1 MMSAMEPI
9 SLLGAFGSPYTR
21 KMTAI
26 LRYRHIPYR
35 LIHGSHMEA
44 TSRPKPKVALLPT
57 FYLKNESGEI
67 EAVVDS
73 TPLTRRLE
81 RDYGGR
87 SVIPDD
93 PALRFLDELL
103 EDYADEWLTKA
114 MFHYRWY
121 YPADIAQAGA
131 ILPRW
136 RVKPAHGAAIDQ
148 AMAFISQRQIG
159 RLYVVGSNPTTAP
172 VIEASY
178 VRFLKSFGAHLE
190 NHAFLLGERPS
201 ACDFGVYGQLTQLAR
216 FDPTPMKLALDHAPR
231 VFAWVDVVDDL
242 SGYDPPDAAWLDSAS
257 IPDTLKAIFIELGR
271 CYVPVML
278 ANANALIAGA
288 KTVETEVDGLPW
300 VQDPFPYQGRCLHWL
315 RQSYAALD
323 AQAKGRVDQ
332 ALAGTGCEVLLG

>member
-1 MMSAMEPI
+1 MTAPEPI

-21 KMTAI
+21 KMIAI

-35 LIHGSHMEA
+35 WIHGSHMDA

-57 FYLKNESGEI
+57 FYLQNEAGEI

-81 RDYGGR
+81 RDYTGR

-114 MFHYRWY
+114 MFHYRWH

-136 RVKPAHGAAIDQ
+136 RIKPAQGPAIEQ
-148 AMAFISQRQIG
+148 AMAFISQRQIS
-159 RLYVVGSNPTTAP
+159 RLYVVGSNETTAP
-172 VIEASY
+172 VIEGSY
-178 VRFLKSFGAHLE
+178 VRFLNALSEHLVT
-190 NHAFLLGERPS
+190 HAFLLGERPGAS
-201 ACDFGVYGQLTQLAR
+201 DFGTYGQLTQLAR
-216 FDPTPMKLALDHAPR
+216 FDPTPMKLALDQAPR
-231 VFAWVDVVDDL
+231 VFAWVDIVDDL
-242 SGYDPPDAAWLDSAS
+242 SGYDPPDSAWLNSAA
-257 IPDTLKAIFIELGR
+257 IPATLKAIFSEIGR

-278 ANANALIAGA
+278 ANAKALMTGA
-288 KTVETEVDGLPW
+288 KTVETIVDGLPW
-300 VQDPFPYQGRCLHWL
+300 VQEPFAYQGRCLQWL
-315 RQSYAALD
+315 RQSYGALD
-323 AQAKGRVDQ
+323 SDAKTRVDQ
-332 ALAGTGCEVLLG
+332 ALAGTGCEALLG